1 MGAWGTGSFEN
12 DDALDWA
19 TEIQAVEDAMRPL
32 IELQTTLEEP
42 DRETPPYLEAD
53 QAAVLVA
60 AAETVALRLGRIT
73 SDVPED
79 LQKRLKDAPK
89 PDANQVHYAQQAL
102 SVVLESSELAKLWA
116 EESKG
121 LNEWNQAISD
131 LVVRL
136 NPDTADPMLSL
147 QKIQERS
154 GRDIPPDC
162 AICGKPVA
170 SEELLEM
177 SITDYRQL
185 AQMTLYKYVHVRCL
199 NGMLNPKHVFQDV
212 QYDINDL
219 PDF

>member
-102 SVVLESSELAKLWA
+102 SVVLESSELAKL
-116 EESKG
+116 
-121 LNEWNQAISD
+121 
-131 LVVRL
+131 
-136 NPDTADPMLSL
+136 
-147 QKIQERS
+147 
-154 GRDIPPDC
+154 
-162 AICGKPVA
+162 
-170 SEELLEM
+170 
-177 SITDYRQL
+177 
-185 AQMTLYKYVHVRCL
+185 
-199 NGMLNPKHVFQDV
+199 
-212 QYDINDL
+212 
-219 PDF
+219 